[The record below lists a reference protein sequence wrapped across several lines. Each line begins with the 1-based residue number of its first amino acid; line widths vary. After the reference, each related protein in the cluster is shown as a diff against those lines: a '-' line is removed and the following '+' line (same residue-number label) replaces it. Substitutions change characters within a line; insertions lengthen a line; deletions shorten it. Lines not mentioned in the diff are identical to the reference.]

1 MKKTAVFALAGL
13 MMTSFTAYAQH
24 TQYDIQETINSAFSW
39 LETNS
44 PPQSAP
50 GSAASD
56 FYVMALSRM
65 NKDYNYMSYVDAANA
80 VNPSTTA
87 DAQRHIMAV
96 SACGAML
103 LDQDVAMYTYNAQQ
117 NSASDIAGAIIT
129 LRSGGYEIPESSGTN
144 LTNMTG
150 KLLTMQ
156 QSDGSFD
163 NDILAT
169 AKTVIALSEY
179 QGTEFQLQGSANNEV
194 YTYNTDSAITAALDY
209 LGNSQQADGGYS
221 TVYNTSFVIM
231 ALDSVGIDCESD
243 SRFVKSGSSP
253 IDYIYAHSSGDG
265 SINSSRDDTAIASC
279 ALTSHLRGMQGK
291 SSFFD
296 FISDDTVNNIISGD
310 SGSTNNLTAGS
321 TGTQNSSGSSSHTSS
336 TAAPQSTPKTITVT
350 QPPTREPEH
359 SSLDAE
365 DYGPQQFVGPV
376 EENVPDN
383 DSKNS
388 NTDDT
393 TEKTPVAAI
402 VVIIIVCVIAA
413 AVLVF
418 IKLYPDKAKE
428 ISERIRSIIDK
439 KKDNNTTS
447 QEKKENETP
456 DLLSEIDASHEAVP
470 TEELYD
476 PDFIKKLI
484 PVDEIDTSIDGL
496 IPDDNND
503 VSDNENT
510 DNSDNTD
517 QDNKN

>member
-1 MKKTAVFALAGL
+1 MKKIAAFVLTSL

-39 LETNS
+39 LETNL

-65 NKDYNYMSYVDAANA
+65 NKDYNYMSYVDAANS

-150 KLLTMQ
+150 RLLTMQ

-163 NDILAT
+163 NDVLAT

-179 QGTEFQLQGSANNEV
+179 QGTEFQLQGTANNEV

-243 SRFVKSGSSP
+243 SRFVKGGSSP

-291 SSFFD
+291 SPFFD

-310 SGSTNNLTAGS
+310 SGSTNNLTTGS
-321 TGTQNSSGSSSHTSS
+321 TPAQNGSNSSSHTSS

-376 EENVPDN
+376 EEDIKNN
-383 DSKNS
+383 DSGNNDTG
-388 NTDDT
+388 NTSGT
-393 TEKTPVAAI
+393 TPVAAI
-402 VVIIIVCVIAA
+402 VIIIIVCAIAA
-413 AVLVF
+413 AILVF
-418 IKLYPDKAKE
+418 IKLYPDKAKKFLQ
-428 ISERIRSIIDK
+428 RIRYITDRN
-439 KKDNNTTS
+439 KDHNTP
-447 QEKKENETP
+447 QEKQESETP
-456 DLLSEIDASHEAVP
+456 DLLSKIDASHEAVP

-503 VSDNENT
+503 TSSNNIM
-510 DNSDNTD
+510 DNTNQED
-517 QDNKN
+517 EK

>member
-1 MKKTAVFALAGL
+1 MKKIAAFVLTGL

-65 NKDYNYMSYVDAANA
+65 NKDYNYMSYVDAANS

-150 KLLTMQ
+150 RLLTMQ

-163 NDILAT
+163 NDVLAT

-179 QGTEFQLQGSANNEV
+179 QGTEFQLQGTANNEV

-243 SRFVKSGSSP
+243 SRFVKGGSSP

-291 SSFFD
+291 SPFFD

-310 SGSTNNLTAGS
+310 SGSTNNLTTGS
-321 TGTQNSSGSSSHTSS
+321 TPAQNGSSSSSHTSS

-376 EENVPDN
+376 EEDIKNN
-383 DSKNS
+383 DSGNNDTG
-388 NTDDT
+388 NTSGT
-393 TEKTPVAAI
+393 TPVAAI
-402 VVIIIVCVIAA
+402 VIIIIVCAIAA
-413 AVLVF
+413 AILVF
-418 IKLYPDKAKE
+418 IKLYPDKAKKFLQ
-428 ISERIRSIIDK
+428 RIRYITDRN
-439 KKDNNTTS
+439 KDHNTP
-447 QEKKENETP
+447 QEKQESETP
-456 DLLSEIDASHEAVP
+456 DLLSKIDASHEAVP

-503 VSDNENT
+503 TSSNNIM
-510 DNSDNTD
+510 DNTD
-517 QDNKN
+517 QEDEK

>member
-1 MKKTAVFALAGL
+1 MKKTAAFVLAGL
-13 MMTSFTAYAQH
+13 IVTSFTAHAQH

-65 NKDYNYMSYVDAANA
+65 NKDYNYMSYVDAANS

-376 EENVPDN
+376 EENDHNDDN
-383 DSKNS
+383 GNNDTD
-388 NTDDT
+388 NTSG
-393 TEKTPVAAI
+393 KTPVAAI
-402 VVIIIVCVIAA
+402 VIIIIVCAIAA
-413 AVLVF
+413 AILVF
-418 IKLYPDKAKE
+418 IKLYPDKAKKVLQH
-428 ISERIRSIIDK
+428 IQSITDK
-439 KKDNNTTS
+439 NKENNTS
-447 QEKKENETP
+447 QEKQENETP

-503 VSDNENT
+503 TSSNNIM
-510 DNSDNTD
+510 DNTD
-517 QDNKN
+517 QEDEK

>member
-376 EENVPDN
+376 EENDHNDDN
-383 DSKNS
+383 GNNDTD
-388 NTDDT
+388 NTSG
-393 TEKTPVAAI
+393 KTPVAAI
-402 VVIIIVCVIAA
+402 VIIIIVCAIAA
-413 AVLVF
+413 AILVF
-418 IKLYPDKAKE
+418 IKLYPDKAKKVLQH
-428 ISERIRSIIDK
+428 IQSITDK
-439 KKDNNTTS
+439 NKENNTS
-447 QEKKENETP
+447 QEKQENETP

-496 IPDDNND
+496 IPDDNKNISNND
-503 VSDNENT
+503 SANK
-510 DNSDNTD
+510 TD
-517 QDNKN
+517 QDDKK